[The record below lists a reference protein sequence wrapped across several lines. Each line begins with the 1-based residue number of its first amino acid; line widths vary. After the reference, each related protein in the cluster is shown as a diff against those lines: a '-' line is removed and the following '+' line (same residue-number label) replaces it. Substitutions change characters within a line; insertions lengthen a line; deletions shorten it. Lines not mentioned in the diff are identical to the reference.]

1 MGNEYLG
8 QGAYVIFG
16 SQVLTGRYTSINLEE
31 SADMVDKSAGA
42 DTHKSFLDAL
52 HQGTFTMGF
61 NLESDSTVEW
71 ASVALGTEGTFDYA
85 PEGTGSGEPKY
96 SAVCIVS
103 ARDRA
108 TANAD
113 LERANVTFTRQIALT
128 ESTYV

>member
-8 QGAYVIFG
+8 QAAYVIFG

-42 DTHKSFLDAL
+42 DTHKSFLAAL
-52 HQGTFTMGF
+52 QQGTFTMSF

-71 ASVALGTEGTFDYA
+71 AATALGTEGTFDYA
-85 PEGTGSGEPKY
+85 PEGTGTGEPKY

-128 ESTYV
+128 EATYA